1 MRRGWSRLPA
11 AVLPLTDSRVKILT
25 FSSLYPNE
33 RQPSH
38 GIFVENRLRQLLSF
52 APELSAAVVAP
63 VPWFPS
69 RNPRFG
75 SYAEFAGVP
84 SHEHRHGIEV
94 WHPKYPVIPKIGMHL
109 TPWLMY
115 RAVADRVRQLS
126 DAGFDFDLIDAH
138 YFYPDGVA
146 AMRLAEAFHRPFV
159 VTGRGTD
166 LNLIPKYPAARAKIL
181 RVTEAAAH
189 MITVAGALK
198 QYLIEMGVAGDRV
211 SVLRN
216 GVDLEFFHPADR
228 RQALRAELGFGSC
241 PTLLSVGH
249 LIERKGHHLVI
260 EAMRAMPAMELVI
273 AGDGPEADALRRQ
286 VAECALEDRVRFA
299 GRLSQEALRR
309 HYQAA
314 DALVL
319 ASSREGWANVL
330 LESMACGT
338 PVVATP
344 VDGTPEI
351 VDAEEA
357 GRNTADRTAGAIVRA
372 LSELFDAPPARGATR
387 AYAEQ
392 FDWDETSRGQ
402 IEIFQAAIDAR

>member
-1 MRRGWSRLPA
+1 
-11 AVLPLTDSRVKILT
+11 VKILT
-25 FSSLYPNE
+25 FSSLFPND

-38 GIFVENRLRQLLSF
+38 GIFVENRLRQLLDY
-52 APELSAAVVAP
+52 APELRAQVIAP

-75 SYAEFAGVP
+75 SYAQFAGVA
-84 SHEHRHGIEV
+84 SRETRRGIDV
-94 WHPKYPVIPKIGMHL
+94 WHPRYPVIPKVGMQI

-115 RAVADRVRQLS
+115 RFVRAAVRRLRDS
-126 DAGFDFDLIDAH
+126 FDFDLIDAH

-146 AMRLAEAFHRPFV
+146 AMWLAREFDRPFT

-166 LNLIPKYPAARAKIL
+166 LNLIPQFSGPRAKIKQVAD
-181 RVTEAAAH
+181 RAAH
-189 MITVAGALK
+189 MMTVAAALK
-198 QYLIEMGVAGDRV
+198 NYLTELGVAEERV
-211 SVLRN
+211 TVLRN
-216 GVDLEFFHPADR
+216 GVDLAFFSPVADR
-228 RQALRAELGFGSC
+228 AAARASLGFGDR

-260 EAMRAMPAMELVI
+260 EAMRDLDDMDLLI
-273 AGDGPEADALRRQ
+273 AGDGPELASLRQ
-286 VAECALEDRVRFA
+286 LVEQWSLHGRVSFA

-314 DALVL
+314 DALIL

-344 VDGTPEI
+344 VDGTPE
-351 VDAEEA
+351 VVAGREA
-357 GRNTADRTAGAIVRA
+357 GRLTADRSGGAIVSAVRDLFADRA
-372 LSELFDAPPARGATR
+372 SRDATR
-387 AYAEQ
+387 RYAEQ
-392 FDWDETSRGQ
+392 FGWDATSAGQ
-402 IEIFQAAIDAR
+402 LSIFERAIAARH